1 MIDSKYLMNNS
12 DYPNNKMCLFDF
24 FDKSFIK
31 FTQEWADKY
40 SKR

>member
-1 MIDSKYLMNNS
+1 MIDSKYFMNNS

-31 FTQEWADKY
+31 LAQEQADKY